1 MGVYWAKFM
10 PNTSFNFFGRKIE
23 LNPPCPFNQKGSS
36 HLVEHGI
43 SDELT

>member
-10 PNTSFNFFGRKIE
+10 PNASFNFFGRKIE
-23 LNPPCPFNQKGSS
+23 LNPGPFNMKGWS
-36 HLVEHGI
+36 HLAEHGI